1 MTKRTLVSL
10 PIRLLLVTALLIA
23 ALPALFVQSAF
34 AERVE
39 GPLRADPRAYEH
51 VDDDVLYAQGEG
63 GFADGDMIA
72 QAQGGSNIVN
82 VKLTLAQMVQKQ
94 IDQDVH
100 HGYSYDE
107 FQNALDPNKCNLT
120 TFADLT
126 TASGLRAAQIDAF
139 IVSQAKGRNGKLV
152 GTGAAFIQAE
162 QTYHVNA
169 AYLVAHAILETG
181 WGTST
186 LASGFEYDG
195 TTPIGSDNKTYPAGT
210 YYNFYGIGA
219 YDSSPISGGR
229 SMAVQQGWNSPEAA
243 VLGGA
248 QWIAKNYTY
257 AKNYPQ
263 TTLYAMKWD
272 YGRVNATGDCW
283 HQYATGISWPES
295 IAKLMDQAYAH
306 AGFDPT
312 YNYVLPLYQGW
323 TVPDTN
329 TRGMFRMYNPN
340 SGEHFYTSSI
350 VERESLDSAGWTYE
364 GIGWNSPKKS
374 KTPVY
379 RLYNEIGGEHHYT
392 LSAVE
397 RDALVEA
404 GWNDEGIGWYSDDA
418 KGVPLYRQYNPNA
431 YANNHNY
438 TASKYEFDHNISLGW
453 QDEGIAWYGI

>member
-1 MTKRTLVSL
+1 MTKRSIVFL

-82 VKLTLAQMVQKQ
+82 LGITLDQM
-94 IDQDVH
+94 IRMCMANDQY
-100 HGYSYDE
+100 GNSYAR
-107 FQNALDPNKCNLT
+107 FKAALDPNNCDLT
-120 TFADLT
+120 VFADLRT
-126 TASGLRAAQIDAF
+126 SSGLTAAQIDAF
-139 IVSQAKGRNGKLV
+139 ILSTAKGRQGKLV
-152 GTGAAFIQAE
+152 GMGSAFVQAE
-162 QTYHVNA
+162 QTYHISA

-186 LASGFEYDG
+186 LAMGQNHQG
-195 TTPIGSDNKTYPAGT
+195 TI
-210 YYNFYGIGA
+210 YYNFFGIGA
-219 YDSSPISGGR
+219 YDGVADSAGL
-229 SMAVQQGWNSPEAA
+229 SMAVNQGWTTPTYA

-248 QWIAKNYTY
+248 QWIYEHYIY
-257 AKNYPQ
+257 AKQYAQP
-263 TTLYAMKWD
+263 TLYAMKWD
-272 YGRVNATGDCW
+272 YAQADAKGTCW
-283 HQYATGISWPES
+283 HQYCTLPPNDTPWHEQ

-312 YNYVLPLYQGW
+312 YNYILPLYKGW
-323 TVPDTN
+323 SVPDTN
-329 TRGMFRMYNPN
+329 TRAMFRMYNPN

-350 VERESLDSAGWTYE
+350 VERETLDSAGWTYE
-364 GIGWNSPKKS
+364 GIGWNSPKTSKS
-374 KTPVY
+374 PVY

-397 RDALVEA
+397 RDALVKE
-404 GWNDEGIGWYSDDA
+404 GWNDEGVGWYSDDA
-418 KGVPLYRQYNPNA
+418 KGIPLYRQYNPNA

-453 QDEGIAWYGI
+453 LDEGIAWYGI